1 MSGYCDLGA
10 LEGFTCGQASDP
22 EGKTG
27 VTVLRFDAGAVA
39 AVDVRGAAPGTRE
52 TDLLKPENLIDKV
65 HAIVLSGGSV
75 WGLDAMSGVVGVLED
90 NNVGFDTG
98 IVKVPIVT
106 GAVLFDLGV
115 GSARARPDVLM
126 GRKAAEAATGRHI
139 QTGAVGAGCGA
150 TLGKIYGREYASPS
164 GLGAHCILLPD
175 GFCLAA
181 IVAVNPYGEVFARDG
196 QLLGASTAPMSLR
209 EEKNYN
215 AAGDFPGTNTTI
227 GAVIT
232 NATLTKSEALKV
244 AQMAHD
250 GLARAIR
257 PAHTLYD
264 GDTLFAAGTGTQG
277 SMNVNRLGMLA
288 ADAVEAAIHNGV
300 ASRHDQT

>member
-1 MSGYCDLGA
+1 MPNYCDLTA

-22 EGKTG
+22 VGKTG

-52 TDLLKPENLIDKV
+52 TDLLKPENMIEKV

-75 WGLDAMSGVVGVLED
+75 WGLEAMSGVVQVLED
-90 NNVGFDTG
+90 NHVGFDTG
-98 IVKVPIVT
+98 IAKVPIVT

-115 GSARARPDVLM
+115 GSASARPDVLM
-126 GRKAAEAATGRHI
+126 GRKAAEAATGRRI

-150 TLGKIYGREYASPS
+150 TLGKIYGREYAAAS
-164 GLGAHCILLPD
+164 GLGVHCMSLPD
-175 GFCLAA
+175 GFCVAA
-181 IVAVNPYGEVFARDG
+181 IVAVNPYGEVFSRDG
-196 QLLGASTAPMSLR
+196 QLLGASAAPLSIR
-209 EEKNYN
+209 KGQNYSTT
-215 AAGDFPGTNTTI
+215 GDFPGTNTTI
-227 GAVIT
+227 GAIIT
-232 NATLTKSEALKV
+232 NASLTKSEALKV

-264 GDTLFAAGTGTQG
+264 GDTLFAASTGTHG
-277 SMNVNRLGMLA
+277 SMNLNHLGMLA
-288 ADAVEAAIHNGV
+288 ADAVEAAIHHGV
-300 ASRHDQT
+300 TSSHSS

>member
-1 MSGYCDLGA
+1 MPNYCDVGG

-22 EGKTG
+22 MGKTG

-75 WGLDAMSGVVGVLED
+75 WGLDAMSGVVQVLEEND
-90 NNVGFDTG
+90 IGFDTG
-98 IVKVPIVT
+98 IAKVPIVT

-115 GSARARPDVLM
+115 GSASARPDTVM
-126 GRKAAEAATGRHI
+126 GRKAAEAATGRRI
-139 QTGAVGAGCGA
+139 ETGAVGAGCGA
-150 TLGKIYGREYASPS
+150 TLGKIYGREYASKS
-164 GLGAHCILLPD
+164 GLGAHCIALAD
-175 GFCLAA
+175 GFFVAA
-181 IVAVNPYGEVFARDG
+181 IVAVNPYGEVFGRNG
-196 QLLGASTAPMSLR
+196 QLLGASTAPASLR
-209 EEKNYN
+209 DAENYS
-215 AAGDFPGTNTTI
+215 ASGDFPGSNTTI
-227 GAVIT
+227 GAIVT

-264 GDTLFAAGTGTQG
+264 GDTLFAAGTGTKG
-277 SMNVNRLGMLA
+277 TINVNRLGMLA
-288 ADAVEAAIHNGV
+288 ADAVEAAIHSSV
-300 ASRHDQT
+300 AGKPTEL

>member
-1 MSGYCDLGA
+1 MPNYCDLGA

-22 EGKTG
+22 LGKTG

-75 WGLDAMSGVVGVLED
+75 WGLDAMSGVVQVLEEND
-90 NNVGFDTG
+90 VGFDTG
-98 IVKVPIVT
+98 IAKVPIVT

-115 GSARARPDVLM
+115 GSASARPDILM

-139 QTGAVGAGCGA
+139 EIGAVGAGCGA
-150 TLGKIYGREYASPS
+150 TLGKIYGREYATAS
-164 GLGAHCILLPD
+164 GLGAHCIAMAD
-175 GFCLAA
+175 GFCVAA
-181 IVAVNPYGEVFARDG
+181 IVAVNPYGEVFGRDG
-196 QLLGASTAPMSLR
+196 RLLGASTAPTSLR
-209 EEKNYN
+209 EAKNY
-215 AAGDFPGTNTTI
+215 AASGDFPGTNTTI
-227 GAVIT
+227 GAIVT

-264 GDTLFAAGTGTQG
+264 GDTLFAAGTGTKTKG
-277 SMNVNRLGMLA
+277 TINVNRLGMLA
-288 ADAVEAAIHNGV
+288 ADAVEVAIHNGV
-300 ASRHDQT
+300 ASSQ